1 VKLRGIIIVSV
12 TTWASWLALRLRTR
26 SSIARPQGTTR
37 GNVMCTKA
45 GQDEAGGLEG
55 NDLIRGGQGDDD
67 FLTGDDGSDVVRA
80 QQDDDEVCGNDQND
94 KLYGG
99 QGDDNLGGGDVTSS
113 YRGWNGDASGD
124 ENGNDFLKSRDHVS
138 GNDYVDGNFDT
149 DTCVIDAGDIVD
161 DCELWLARRERP
173 GSLREGGCY

>member
-1 VKLRGIIIVSV
+1 MGLMVGPAFAHEIFNSAAAGDDPRQRHLHEGGAGRG
-12 TTWASWLALRLRTR
+12 RR
-26 SSIARPQGTTR
+26 ARR
-37 GNVMCTKA
+37 
-45 GQDEAGGLEG
+45 